1 MKFLVMIFLIMFIG
15 NSVSAQSTFQNEYGD
30 SFDHGNFKSIVSDS
44 SGFLIA
50 GAKLLLIPNIVPIA
64 VKTDLEGRIL
74 WQRNFGDSTSRF
86 GLASCTKMTNGTY
99 MLTAFDQILQNTHL
113 YNLDASGNIIF
124 QNQIVN
130 CHVLNFF
137 EVNPNEIVFAGYL
150 PSGFSIIAVDSSL
163 LTIWA
168 KTYGVSESASA
179 YRISL
184 SNDGGFIILYSLPST
199 GFDLM
204 TKIDSAGS
212 LVWVKRFSNINYSQ
226 GFMTET
232 TNGDLYLVSTWD
244 SISSSG
250 VRIKKLDSA
259 GNLIWSE
266 DLSGNYNHEI
276 FSSSIS
282 TPEGGCL
289 ILGYVRNV
297 NTTFETLVI
306 KVDST
311 GNIVWSQTLGGFS
324 DMSNPVQIIKTT
336 DSAYALLCNTFGR
349 GHILF
354 KMDSLGFAG
363 CPGTPYPMTV
373 QPFATSIT
381 DDSLSTDTT
390 SIQFLNIS
398 VPFDTTSLTMNQIC
412 FANTVDEIN
421 SHSLTIFPSPFKD
434 KITIQDTKR
443 DGQIKVYDLAGR
455 IFIDRRTLSGE
466 TELNTSFLGKGFY
479 VIRYDEQGRTYFAKA
494 IKY

>member
-1 MKFLVMIFLIMFIG
+1 MIFLIMFIG

-204 TKIDSAGS
+204 TKIDSAGN
-212 LVWVKRFSNINYSQ
+212 LVWVKRFS
-226 GFMTET
+226 
-232 TNGDLYLVSTWD
+232 LV
-244 SISSSG
+244 
-250 VRIKKLDSA
+250 
-259 GNLIWSE
+259 
-266 DLSGNYNHEI
+266 
-276 FSSSIS
+276 
-282 TPEGGCL
+282 
-289 ILGYVRNV
+289 
-297 NTTFETLVI
+297 
-306 KVDST
+306 
-311 GNIVWSQTLGGFS
+311 
-324 DMSNPVQIIKTT
+324 
-336 DSAYALLCNTFGR
+336 
-349 GHILF
+349 
-354 KMDSLGFAG
+354 
-363 CPGTPYPMTV
+363 
-373 QPFATSIT
+373 
-381 DDSLSTDTT
+381 
-390 SIQFLNIS
+390 
-398 VPFDTTSLTMNQIC
+398 
-412 FANTVDEIN
+412 
-421 SHSLTIFPSPFKD
+421 
-434 KITIQDTKR
+434 
-443 DGQIKVYDLAGR
+443 
-455 IFIDRRTLSGE
+455 
-466 TELNTSFLGKGFY
+466 
-479 VIRYDEQGRTYFAKA
+479 
-494 IKY
+494 